1 MDLPTVREREKIF
14 RLHLEKRVKGAEV
27 VHRID
32 LNSGLC
38 RELAELAD
46 GFSGAEIEQAVIAA
60 LYEAFFAGRG
70 LCREDLVKSIQETV
84 PLSVTQKEQILNLRQ
99 WAATRA
105 VLATAK
111 EDREVLADA
120 GSGAVPAQGGR
131 IVDFE
136 L

>member
-1 MDLPTVREREKIF
+1 M
-14 RLHLEKRVKGAEV
+14 
-27 VHRID
+27 
-32 LNSGLC
+32 
-38 RELAELAD
+38 
-46 GFSGAEIEQAVIAA
+46 
-60 LYEAFFAGRG
+60 
-70 LCREDLVKSIQETV
+70 
-84 PLSVTQKEQILNLRQ
+84 TQKEQILNLRQ

-131 IVDFE
+131 IVDFD